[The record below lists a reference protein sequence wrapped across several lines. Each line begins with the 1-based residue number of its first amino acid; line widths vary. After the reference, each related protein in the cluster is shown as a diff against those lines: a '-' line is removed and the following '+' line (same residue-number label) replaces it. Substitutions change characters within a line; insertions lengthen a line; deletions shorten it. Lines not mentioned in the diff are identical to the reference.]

1 MTKELE
7 RQDVTQDL
15 PLDLMPTQTFRP
27 GLVSTISVINNASI
41 SAKMENNCTFPK
53 LSINSIES
61 EEANENHHFDIEYK
75 IGQGG
80 FGQVDAA
87 TQLCFDRRVA
97 IKRVRS
103 DKGNVFAEQ
112 QLKEEAQLMGQL
124 EHPAIPPVH
133 IVGIDEENQIALV
146 MKFIKGNSWLEILKR
161 DHKKI
166 KGNKLPKWYLEK
178 HLNYFLR
185 IGEALDF
192 AHKKSIIHRDIKPE
206 NVVIGEYGEVYL
218 IDWGIACTLNKEMM
232 FHGTGYA
239 GTPCYAAP
247 EMVVKKP
254 IWDVRSDV
262 YLMGASLYQIMTSTP
277 PHKGNNAQE
286 VFTNIADKPTPAL
299 PDNFPS
305 TLRMI
310 CGCAMSKNQEE
321 RYTSVYAMLEDV
333 RYFLTQGELSEL
345 NIKATQDLDKVRE
358 LGKKSNK
365 FSDELDSIGAR
376 CRFRLEEINYRSP
389 DNKKAQAQLRECLQ
403 LLTEDAVNKKRL
415 AAARALLQQYSKLL
429 KESNSDDDDSKAW
442 VVIARKSVDDLA
454 NQLISR
460 TDELGICIQVKLIEE
475 ISAQKRAYQ
484 DLRSAYINLKKKSDK
499 SG

>member
-1 MTKELE
+1 MTKEQE
-7 RQDVTQDL
+7 TQDTTQDF

-27 GLVSTISVINNASI
+27 GLVSSISAINNANI
-41 SAKMENNCTFPK
+41 SARSGKEYIFPK

-61 EEANENHHFDIEYK
+61 EEADENDHFDIEYK

-87 TQLCFDRRVA
+87 KQLCFDRRVA

-103 DKGNVFAEQ
+103 DKGNAFAKQ

-161 DHKKI
+161 DHRKI
-166 KGNKLPKWYLEK
+166 KGNKLPKWYLDK
-178 HLNYFLR
+178 HLNYLLR

-218 IDWGIACTLNKEMM
+218 IDWGIACTLDKEMT
-232 FHGTGYA
+232 FHGPGYA

-247 EMVVKKP
+247 EMIVKKP
-254 IWDVRSDV
+254 TWDIRSDV
-262 YLMGASLYQIMTSTP
+262 YLMGASLYQIIAGTP
-277 PHKGNNAQE
+277 PHMGKSAAE
-286 VFTNIADKPTPAL
+286 VFTNIADKPTPVL
-299 PDNFPS
+299 HDDFPA

-310 CGCAMSKNQEE
+310 CGCAMSKDQEE
-321 RYTSVYAMLEDV
+321 RYTSVYAMLEDI

-358 LGKKSNK
+358 LGKKNNE
-365 FSDELDSIGAR
+365 FSDELESIGAR
-376 CRFRLEEINYRSP
+376 CRFRLEEINHRSP
-389 DNKKAQAQLRECLQ
+389 GNKKAQDQLGECLQ
-403 LLTEDAVNKKRL
+403 LLTEDAINKKRL
-415 AAARALLQQYSKLL
+415 AAARILLQQYSKLL
-429 KESNSDDDDSKAW
+429 KESDSNDENSNAW
-442 VVIARKSVDDLA
+442 IATARKSVDELA
-454 NQLISR
+454 HQLVSR
-460 TDELGICIQVKLIEE
+460 SDELGTSIQVKLIEE
-475 ISAQKRAYQ
+475 IAAQKRAYQ
-484 DLRSAYINLKKKSDK
+484 DLLAAYIDLKNKSE
-499 SG
+499 